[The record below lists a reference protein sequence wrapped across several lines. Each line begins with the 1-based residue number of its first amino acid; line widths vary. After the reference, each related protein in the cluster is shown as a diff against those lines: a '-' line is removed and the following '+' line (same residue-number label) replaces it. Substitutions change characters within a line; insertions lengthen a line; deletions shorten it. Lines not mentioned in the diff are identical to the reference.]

1 MAFAPVLTAQFVL
14 FHPAP
19 ARGRIQRVQKTVDKA
34 DSDGEVTA
42 LLRAWSGGDRSVEE
56 RLFQLVLP
64 DLRKIAGALMRKE
77 RSDHSLQP
85 TALLNETYFR
95 LVGAREHDWTNR
107 RHFYAVAARAMR
119 RLLIDHARARPHG
132 AKVPIEGME
141 DLLRG
146 RESQI
151 ELALSI
157 DGLLDE
163 LSQTQPE
170 WCSVVELKFFWGF
183 TDEETAAALELPL
196 RTAQR
201 HFGDARRWLFERLEQ
216 EKCKAKSKTTNS

>member
-1 MAFAPVLTAQFVL
+1 MAFALVLTSQFVL
-14 FHPAP
+14 FRPAC
-19 ARGRIQRVQKTVDKA
+19 GHDKIQPVYKTVNKA
-34 DSDGEVTA
+34 DSEGEVTA

-64 DLRKIAGALMRKE
+64 DLRRIAGALMSKE

-95 LVGAREHDWTNR
+95 LVGARENDWASR

-132 AKVPIEGME
+132 VKIPMEGME
-141 DLLRG
+141 ELLRG
-146 RESQI
+146 RETQI

-163 LSQTQPE
+163 LAETQPE

-183 TDEETAAALELPL
+183 TDEETAAALGLPL

-201 HFGDARRWLFERLEQ
+201 NFGDARRWLFERLEQ
-216 EKCKAKSKTTNS
+216 GKCKANSKTTNL

>member
-1 MAFAPVLTAQFVL
+1 MAFAPALTQQFVVYL
-14 FHPAP
+14 P
-19 ARGRIQRVQKTVDKA
+19 ARAHDRIQRAHKTVNQA
-34 DSDGEVTA
+34 DGEITA
-42 LLRAWSGGDRSVEE
+42 LLRAWSSGDRSVED

-64 DLRKIAGALMRKE
+64 DLRRIAGALMNKE

-85 TALLNETYFR
+85 TALVNETYFR
-95 LVGAREHDWTNR
+95 LVGARENDWVDR
-107 RHFYAVAARAMR
+107 RHFFAVAARAMR

-132 AKVPIEGME
+132 VKIPIGGME
-141 DLLRG
+141 DMLRG

-163 LSQTQPE
+163 LSQTQPD
-170 WCSVVELKFFWGF
+170 WCSVVEMKFFWGF
-183 TDEETAAALELPL
+183 TDEETAAALSLPL

-201 HFGDARRWLFERLEQ
+201 HFGDARRWLFEKLEQ
-216 EKCKAKSKTTNS
+216 GKCKANSKTTNS

>member
-1 MAFAPVLTAQFVL
+1 M
-14 FHPAP
+14 
-19 ARGRIQRVQKTVDKA
+19 RRVYKTVNKA

-64 DLRKIAGALMRKE
+64 DLRRIAGALMSKE

-85 TALLNETYFR
+85 TALLNETYLR
-95 LVGAREHDWTNR
+95 LVGARENDWADR
-107 RHFYAVAARAMR
+107 RHFFAVAARAMR

-132 AKVPIEGME
+132 VKIPMDGME
-141 DLLRG
+141 ELLRG
-146 RESQI
+146 RETQM

-163 LSQTQPE
+163 LAEKQPE
-170 WCSVVELKFFWGF
+170 WCSVVEMKFFWGF
-183 TDEETAAALELPL
+183 TDEETAAALSLPL

-216 EKCKAKSKTTNS
+216 GKCKANSKTTS

>member
-1 MAFAPVLTAQFVL
+1 MEFALVLTSQFVL
-14 FHPAP
+14 FRPAC
-19 ARGRIQRVQKTVDKA
+19 GHDKIQPVYKTVNKA
-34 DSDGEVTA
+34 DSEGEVTA

-64 DLRKIAGALMRKE
+64 DLRRIAGALMSKE

-95 LVGAREHDWTNR
+95 LVGARENDWANR

-132 AKVPIEGME
+132 VKIPMEGME
-141 DLLRG
+141 ELLRG
-146 RESQI
+146 RETQI

-163 LSQTQPE
+163 LAETQPE

-183 TDEETAAALELPL
+183 TDEETAAALGLPL

-201 HFGDARRWLFERLEQ
+201 NFGDARRWLFERLEQ
-216 EKCKAKSKTTNS
+216 GKCKAKSKTTNL

>member
-1 MAFAPVLTAQFVL
+1 MEFALVLTSQFVL
-14 FHPAP
+14 FRSACAHD
-19 ARGRIQRVQKTVDKA
+19 RMRRVYKTVNKA

-64 DLRKIAGALMRKE
+64 DLRRIAGALMSKE

-85 TALLNETYFR
+85 TALLNETYLR
-95 LVGAREHDWTNR
+95 LVGARENDWADR
-107 RHFYAVAARAMR
+107 RHFFAVAARAMR

-132 AKVPIEGME
+132 VKIPMDGME
-141 DLLRG
+141 ELLRG
-146 RESQI
+146 RETQM

-163 LSQTQPE
+163 LAEKQPE
-170 WCSVVELKFFWGF
+170 WCSVVEMKFFWGF
-183 TDEETAAALELPL
+183 TDEETAAALSLPL

-216 EKCKAKSKTTNS
+216 GKCKANSKTTS

>member
-1 MAFAPVLTAQFVL
+1 VNQA
-14 FHPAP
+14 
-19 ARGRIQRVQKTVDKA
+19 
-34 DSDGEVTA
+34 DGEITA
-42 LLRAWSGGDRSVEE
+42 LLRAWSSGDRSVED

-64 DLRKIAGALMRKE
+64 DLRRIAGALMNKE

-95 LVGAREHDWTNR
+95 LVGARENDWVDR
-107 RHFYAVAARAMR
+107 RHFFAVAARAMR

-132 AKVPIEGME
+132 VKIPIGGME
-141 DLLRG
+141 DMLRG

-163 LSQTQPE
+163 LSQTQPD
-170 WCSVVELKFFWGF
+170 WCSVVEMKFFWGF
-183 TDEETAAALELPL
+183 TDEETAAALSLPL

-201 HFGDARRWLFERLEQ
+201 HFGDARRWLFEKLEQ
-216 EKCKAKSKTTNS
+216 GKCKANSKTTNS

>member
-1 MAFAPVLTAQFVL
+1 MECALVLTSQFVL
-14 FHPAP
+14 FRSACGHD
-19 ARGRIQRVQKTVDKA
+19 RIQPVYKTVNKA
-34 DSDGEVTA
+34 DSEGEVTA

-64 DLRKIAGALMRKE
+64 DLRRIAGALMSKE

-95 LVGAREHDWTNR
+95 LVGARENDWASR

-132 AKVPIEGME
+132 VKIPMEGME
-141 DLLRG
+141 ELLRG
-146 RESQI
+146 RETQI

-157 DGLLDE
+157 DGMLDE

-183 TDEETAAALELPL
+183 TDEETAAALGLPL

-201 HFGDARRWLFERLEQ
+201 NFGDARRWLFERLEQ
-216 EKCKAKSKTTNS
+216 GKCKANSKTTSL